1 MSVKTV
7 VKQDN
12 KQPLNADRHLFFAQF
27 LNMALVNIA
36 SNLMVPLAGLLDVAF
51 LGHLSDI
58 HHLAGVALATV
69 LFNYLYWSFG
79 FLRMGTTGPTAQALG
94 RSDSDG
100 MVLIGLR
107 NGVIALGLGLVI
119 LALQIPLRELGFGL
133 LGATADLK
141 ATGSAYFNAMIWGAP
156 ATLLNYVVL
165 GWLLGRGQS
174 KAVLL
179 LSVVG
184 NLTKVGLDYALIG
197 PWAGAGAG
205 AATALSQS
213 LMFAVGL
220 GVIGWQGGG
229 PTKVADRSVAAD
241 PEVLIQNVLT
251 ITWPQVRSLLPQVLD
266 PTALKLTL
274 GLNGD
279 ILVRTFLLI
288 STFSAFTILGAQ
300 LGTTVLA
307 ANTILL
313 EVLSLAAYFI
323 DGLAFA
329 TESWAGK
336 LYGQGQRSQ
345 LRQLLKL
352 SGGLSLG
359 LGLAFALAF
368 NLGQGPL
375 LNRLTSH
382 KEVQVVAAQ
391 FVVWLYPVLG
401 FGSIAYMLDGYFL
414 GLAAGKV
421 VRQAAVWVAIGV
433 VPIGILAAS
442 THDPHILWLMLTVFM
457 LLRALTLGV
466 RCRETLR

>member
-1 MSVKTV
+1 MSVKTIV
-7 VKQDN
+7 ERDN
-12 KQPLNADRHLFFAQF
+12 RQPVNADRQPFLAQF
-27 LNMALVNIA
+27 LKMALVNIA
-36 SNLMVPLAGLLDVAF
+36 SNLMVPLSGLLDVAF
-51 LGHLSDI
+51 LGHLSNI

-94 RSDSDG
+94 RGDSDA

-119 LALQIPLRELGFGL
+119 LVLQVPLRELGFTL
-133 LGATADLK
+133 LGATPDLK

-174 KAVLL
+174 RSVLL

-184 NLTKVGLDYALIG
+184 NLAKVGLDYALIG

-220 GVIGWQGGG
+220 GVIGWQSSG
-229 PTKVADRSVAAD
+229 PTKVADRAVAD
-241 PEVLIQNVLT
+241 PTVSGQTALT

-266 PTALKLTL
+266 PAALKLTL

-336 LYGQGQRSQ
+336 LYGQGQRGQ

-433 VPIGILAAS
+433 VPIGLIAAS
-442 THDPHILWLMLTVFM
+442 TRDPHILWLMLTVFM

-466 RCRETLR
+466 RCQETLR

>member
-1 MSVKTV
+1 VEHR
-7 VKQDN
+7 
-12 KQPLNADRHLFFAQF
+12 QPLNADRHPFLAQF
-27 LNMALVNIA
+27 LKMALVNIV

-51 LGHLSDI
+51 LGHLSNI

-94 RSDSDG
+94 RGDADA

-119 LALQIPLRELGFGL
+119 LVLQVPLRELGFTL
-133 LGATADLK
+133 LGATPDLK

-174 KAVLL
+174 RSVLL

-184 NLTKVGLDYALIG
+184 NLAKVGLDYALIG

-220 GVIGWQGGG
+220 GVIAWQGSGPTSG

-241 PEVLIQNVLT
+241 PAVLT
-251 ITWPQVRSLLPQVLD
+251 HNALVITGPQVRSLLPQVFD
-266 PTALKLTL
+266 PAALKLTL

-288 STFSAFTILGAQ
+288 STFSAFTALGAQ
-300 LGTTVLA
+300 LGTTILA

-336 LYGQGQRSQ
+336 LYGQGQRGP
-345 LRQLLKL
+345 LRDLLKL

-368 NLGQGPL
+368 NLGQDAL
-375 LNRLTSH
+375 LKLLTSH
-382 KEVQVVAAQ
+382 AEVQTTAAR

-421 VRQAAVWVAIGV
+421 VRQAAIWVAVGV
-433 VPIGILAAS
+433 VPIGLLAAS
-442 THDPHILWLMLTVFM
+442 TRDPHILWLMLAVFM
-457 LLRALTLGV
+457 LLRAVTLGL
-466 RCRETLR
+466 RCGATLR